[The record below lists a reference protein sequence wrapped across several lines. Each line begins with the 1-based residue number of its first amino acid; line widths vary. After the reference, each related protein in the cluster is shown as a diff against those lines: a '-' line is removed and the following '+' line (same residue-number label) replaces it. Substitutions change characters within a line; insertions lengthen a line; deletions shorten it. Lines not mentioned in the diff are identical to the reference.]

1 MHAFSVVSNFIFN
14 DIFVHFSS
22 GNSWGHVIVCLFIL
36 IKLNEKIECFIKTM
50 NDYYENSDMTT
61 PETTTTSS
69 QTEQGKSKP
78 AVDPV
83 AALEFG
89 KIQHTYR
96 PIPQGFMGYG
106 SSGAWD

>member
-1 MHAFSVVSNFIFN
+1 MIYSYIFQVE
-14 DIFVHFSS
+14 IH
-22 GNSWGHVIVCLFIL
+22 GGHVIVCLFIL
-36 IKLNEKIECFIKTM
+36 IKINEKIECFIKTM